1 MVVIT
6 QQEAAERLS
15 PVFEGRKGKL
25 LFNLAAGI
33 TGIAKVNAL
42 HDRVDKAGVPYGP
55 PFAKGILDDAGVD
68 FSVGNPERLESL
80 PEGPFI
86 VIANHVY
93 GHLDG
98 ICLLD
103 LFGHQRPETKV
114 MVNEMLTWIPGLA
127 PSFIAV
133 NPVTNASN
141 GVSNTSINGVKNALL
156 QLREGGPLCLLP
168 SGAVADLKPKE
179 GWTLSERDWQDAAIR
194 LIRKARVPVV
204 PVRFFD
210 RNSRFY
216 YALGL
221 IDYRVRFVR
230 LFHEVFNKRGSHPR
244 VGIGAPI
251 SVEQQEQYTDLQ
263 AFKAFLRSSVYDLPL
278 PERFVNRSELWKSRK

>member
-15 PVFEGRKGKL
+15 PAFEGRKGKW
-25 LFNLAAGI
+25 LFRLAAGM

-42 HDRVDKAGVPYGP
+42 HDRVDTAGVPYGP
-55 PFAKGILDDAGVD
+55 AFAKALLDDVGVD
-68 FSVGNPERLESL
+68 FRVGNPERLDSL

-86 VIANHVY
+86 VIANHIY

-103 LFGHQRPETKV
+103 LFGRQRPETKV

-133 NPVTNASN
+133 NPVTAASK
-141 GVSNTSINGVKNALL
+141 GVSDTSINGVKNALL
-156 QLREGGPLCLLP
+156 QLQEGGSLCLFP
-168 SGAVADLKPKE
+168 SGAVADLKPRE
-179 GWTLSERDWQDAAIR
+179 HWTLSERDWQDAAVR
-194 LIRKARVPVV
+194 LIRKARVPVI
-204 PVRFFD
+204 PVRSFD

-230 LFHEVFNKRGSHPR
+230 LFHELFNKRGTCPR
-244 VGIGAPI
+244 VGIGAPV
-251 SVEQQEQYTDLQ
+251 SVEEQEQYPDLQ
-263 AFKAFLRSSVYDLPL
+263 SFKSFLRSSVYDMPL
-278 PERFVNRSELWKSRK
+278 PETFVKRSELWKSSK

>member
-1 MVVIT
+1 MVILT
-6 QQEAAERLS
+6 PQEAAERLS

-25 LFNLAAGI
+25 LFGLAAGV
-33 TGIAKVNAL
+33 TGIAKANAL
-42 HDRVDKAGVPYGP
+42 HDRMDRAGVPYGP
-55 PFAKGILDDAGVD
+55 PFAKGILDNLGID
-68 FSVGNPERLESL
+68 FRIGNAERLDAL
-80 PEGPFI
+80 PDGPFI
-86 VIANHVY
+86 VLANHVY

-98 ICLLD
+98 ICLMD
-103 LFGHQRPETKV
+103 LIGHLRPETKV
-114 MVNEMLTWIPGLA
+114 MVNEMLTWIPGLT

-133 NPVTNASN
+133 NPVTDASQD
-141 GVSNTSINGVKNALL
+141 VSQTSINGIKEALR
-156 QLREGGPLCLLP
+156 QLRDGGPLCLFP
-168 SGAVADLKPKE
+168 SGAVADLKPRE

-221 IDYRVRFVR
+221 IDYRVRFIR
-230 LFHEVFNKRGSHPR
+230 LFHELFNKRGTCPR

-251 SVEQQEQYTDLQ
+251 SVEEQEQYTDLQ
-263 AFKAFLRSSVYDLPL
+263 AFKAFLRRSVYEMPL
-278 PERFVNRSELWKSRK
+278 PETFTKRSEIWK

>member
-6 QQEAAERLS
+6 QQEAARRLS

-25 LFNLAAGI
+25 LFNLVAGV

-42 HDRVDKAGVPYGP
+42 HDRVDTSGVPYGP
-55 PFAKGILDDAGVD
+55 PFAKGILDDVGID
-68 FSVGNPERLESL
+68 FRIGNPERLDTL

-103 LFGHQRPETKV
+103 IFGQQRPETKV
-114 MVNEMLTWIPGLA
+114 LVNEMLTWIPGLA
-127 PSFIAV
+127 PNFIAV
-133 NPVTNASN
+133 NPVTAVNKV
-141 GVSNTSINGVKNALL
+141 VSDTSINGVKNALHQL
-156 QLREGGPLCLLP
+156 QEGGPLCIFP
-168 SGAVADLKPKE
+168 SGAVADLKPRE
-179 GWTLSERDWQDAAIR
+179 HWTLRERDWQDAAIR

-230 LFHEVFNKRGSHPR
+230 LFHEVFNKRGTHPR

-251 SVEQQEQYTDLQ
+251 TVEEQEKYTDLQ
-263 AFKAFLRSSVYDLPL
+263 AFKAFLRSSVYDMPL
-278 PERFVNRSELWKSRK
+278 PETFINRSLIWKSSK